1 MGECLVHHLTHN
13 LQLTTFLINYLNKII
28 SIAISLTEY
37 QRLIQKTK
45 TPLATEIISLLF
57 HLKVTAESVCFA
69 TFPMIRMT
77 CSACFHSFSFSP
89 LQQPTTGCPL
99 AENLP
104 IPGILTYQQ
113 VWT

>member
-28 SIAISLTEY
+28 STAISLTEY

-77 CSACFHSFSFSP
+77 CLACFHSFCFSP

-99 AENLP
+99 AEICLS
-104 IPGILTYQQ
+104 LEF
-113 VWT
+113 